1 MAAED
6 GPNSD
11 LEEAEIDVIRDLGL
25 VETRRN
31 QILDASLKLFLQ
43 KGYAATT
50 VRDICAASGV
60 NQASLYDYIANK
72 QDILRRLLNRI
83 WFTRYIEGLSDR
95 LADAGPET
103 PLSAILSEYYKENWR
118 ERRDG
123 ILLAYRSVPH
133 LPAEDR
139 RLLRMRE
146 ERLIADL
153 AERIAARTEAAAT
166 DPRVRVIANFIIYLN
181 AFGPL
186 RDWLMSE
193 EEEAVAM
200 EVVAAGVDAM
210 VASLGR
216 S

>member
-1 MAAED
+1 MAAKD
-6 GPNSD
+6 KQHSD
-11 LEEAEIDVIRDLGL
+11 LEEADIDVIRDSGL

-83 WFTRYIEGLSDR
+83 WFSRHIEGLADR
-95 LADAGPET
+95 LSAVPPTT
-103 PLSAILSEYYKENWR
+103 PLSTVLVEYYRENWR

-133 LPAEDR
+133 LAPADKN
-139 RLLRMRE
+139 LLRERE
-146 ERLIADL
+146 ERLIGEL
-153 AERIAARTEAAAT
+153 SEHVAARTGAGAT
-166 DPRVRVIANFIIYLN
+166 DPRVRVIANFMIYLN
-181 AFGPL
+181 AFGPF
-186 RDWLMSE
+186 RDWLMTE
-193 EEEAVAM
+193 EEEAVSLDTI
-200 EVVAAGVDAM
+200 AAGVDAM
-210 VASLGR
+210 VAALGR
-216 S
+216 A